1 MANLKFG
8 TVGKR
13 KEGRYFYTVYLAEKK
28 DGQSVARELR
38 KQYRS
43 VRLKGGHGR
52 EHYAIWCRGI
62 K

>member
-1 MANLKFG
+1 MANLTQF
-8 TVGKR
+8 GKR

-38 KQYRS
+38 KLYRS

-52 EHYAIWCRGI
+52 GERYAIWCRG
-62 K
+62 KK